1 MLLPVLRRF
10 LRPYRRDVVVIVL
23 LQFVQ
28 TIAALSLPS
37 LNADI
42 INDGVVVGD
51 LGYIVRT
58 GGLMLLISGVQVA
71 CAVGAVYL
79 GARTEMSMGRDLR
92 HADFKIVREHD

>member
-1 MLLPVLRRF
+1 MFLSVLRRY

-51 LGYIVRT
+51 LG
-58 GGLMLLISGVQVA
+58 
-71 CAVGAVYL
+71 
-79 GARTEMSMGRDLR
+79 
-92 HADFKIVREHD
+92 